1 MAWMTYISH
10 WFEQDDWYE
19 GLQRVRNI
27 HVIITIFYEGF
38 FLIFHLI
45 ELCSIP
51 YIYGHFVILNSETII
66 AI

>member
-1 MAWMTYISH
+1 MAWMTYVSH

-27 HVIITIFYEGF
+27 YVVITIFYEGF
-38 FLIFHLI
+38 FFLLDILLI

-51 YIYGHFVILNSETII
+51 YISGHFVIQNSETI
-66 AI
+66 